1 MKHNIFAVVGG
12 ILEILAGVIWLAVS
26 LWVKNIAEYFGFSLD
41 LLQIIVPIIIIF
53 YGIKSCTRNI
63 KKSDLTTFAVLNLVF
78 IGLQLYYHTYVG
90 LGIIQICLLVV
101 ASLLYLFSRP
111 NDLEL
116 EQVEQLKKYKSQEPE
131 WNKSLRKV
139 FTTLTCIF
147 VPLIII
153 CITIWV
159 IMTGND
165 LFSLCVFLAIFF
177 VLYLIAIIS
186 MFIKTR
192 KENKYGF
199 SKTIKWNI
207 IAYMLTMIIVIIGF
221 TIINFNGS
229 TSKVSEGGSVV
240 PPANEEIID
249 GGQIPQQPTI
259 VEDEEESN
267 TKMVLLEFAVSGC
280 ASIIYLALI
289 LGTYNNQY
297 KAEIKE
303 EMQTDNG

>member
-1 MKHNIFAVVGG
+1 MKHNIFAIIGG

-26 LWVKNIAEYFGFSLD
+26 LWIKNIAEYFGFSLD

-101 ASLLYLFSRP
+101 ASLLYLFARP
-111 NDLEL
+111 NDLEI
-116 EQVEQLKKYKSQEPE
+116 EQTEQLKNYKSQEPE
-131 WNKSLRKV
+131 GNKHLRKV
-139 FTTLTCIF
+139 FTILTCIF
-147 VPLIII
+147 VPLFIFSIAI
-153 CITIWV
+153 LET
-159 IMTGND
+159 MAGG
-165 LFSLCVFLAIFF
+165 LFIFVAIFF
-177 VLYLIAIIS
+177 AIYLIAIIS
-186 MFIKTR
+186 MFIITR
-192 KENKYGF
+192 KENKYRF
-199 SKTIKWNI
+199 SISIKWNI
-207 IAYMLTMIIVIIGF
+207 IAYLLTLIIVIIGF

-229 TSKVSEGGSVV
+229 TSKVSEGGSIV

-259 VEDEEESN
+259 VENEEK
-267 TKMVLLEFAVSGC
+267 TDKQLILLKLAVSSC
-280 ASIIYLALI
+280 ASIIYLALV

-297 KAEIKE
+297 KAEIKQE
-303 EMQTDNG
+303 NQIDIG